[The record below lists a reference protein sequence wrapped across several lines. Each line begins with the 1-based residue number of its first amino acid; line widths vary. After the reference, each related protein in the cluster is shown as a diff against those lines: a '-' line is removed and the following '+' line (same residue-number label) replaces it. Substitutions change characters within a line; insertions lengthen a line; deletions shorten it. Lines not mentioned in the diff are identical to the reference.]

1 MHLLTNADIAI
12 LNTDEDDE
20 QPDQQSSR
28 PRRGKRRD
36 SAILRGE
43 KLTEEH
49 ITQVNFLANLC
60 LEHSCP

>member
-1 MHLLTNADIAI
+1 MIGPRDIKRGVHLLTNADIAI

-20 QPDQQSSR
+20 QADQQSSR

-43 KLTEEH
+43 KLTEEQ
-49 ITQVNFLANLC
+49 ITQVR
-60 LEHSCP
+60 